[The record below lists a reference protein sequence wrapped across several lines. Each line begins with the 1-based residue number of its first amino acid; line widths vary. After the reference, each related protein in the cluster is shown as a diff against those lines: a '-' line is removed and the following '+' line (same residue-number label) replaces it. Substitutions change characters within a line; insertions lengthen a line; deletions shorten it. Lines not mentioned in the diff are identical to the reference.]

1 MKQKNGIH
9 FEISE
14 RKVLLGLLDILMA
27 FLGIY
32 ILSIYTDFEYLSISV
47 ENTVPL
53 VVLAIYIT
61 LFGTVFE
68 IYDLQKASKL
78 DVSFK
83 NIVLCISIVVLF
95 YLLTPVIT
103 PFLPEARLQIVYFYV
118 ALIVFIFLWRVLY
131 NTLIAT
137 PRFYKHILLVGDLS
151 NIDNAI
157 YTGYVEGKNL
167 DISKFVNFKSI
178 GNSNFKLDIN
188 GRGFTSKYLNSQVT
202 GKIEEISF
210 NNKMD
215 FGNLP
220 NVFGEDSEIHLID
233 FQKLLKD

>member
-1 MKQKNGIH
+1 MKQKNVIY

-14 RKVLLGLLDILMA
+14 RKVLLRLIDILMA

-78 DVSFK
+78 DVSSK
-83 NIVLCISIVVLF
+83 NIVLCISTVVLF

-103 PFLPEARLQIVYFYV
+103 PFLPEARLQIV
-118 ALIVFIFLWRVLY
+118 
-131 NTLIAT
+131 
-137 PRFYKHILLVGDLS
+137 
-151 NIDNAI
+151 
-157 YTGYVEGKNL
+157 
-167 DISKFVNFKSI
+167 
-178 GNSNFKLDIN
+178 
-188 GRGFTSKYLNSQVT
+188 
-202 GKIEEISF
+202 
-210 NNKMD
+210 
-215 FGNLP
+215 
-220 NVFGEDSEIHLID
+220 
-233 FQKLLKD
+233 

>member
-95 YLLTPVIT
+95 S
-103 PFLPEARLQIVYFYV
+103 
-118 ALIVFIFLWRVLY
+118 LI
-131 NTLIAT
+131 LI
-137 PRFYKHILLVGDLS
+137 Y
-151 NIDNAI
+151 
-157 YTGYVEGKNL
+157 
-167 DISKFVNFKSI
+167 
-178 GNSNFKLDIN
+178 
-188 GRGFTSKYLNSQVT
+188 
-202 GKIEEISF
+202 
-210 NNKMD
+210 
-215 FGNLP
+215 
-220 NVFGEDSEIHLID
+220 
-233 FQKLLKD
+233 